1 MSSRV
6 SITPEMN
13 TRSELIEIGRTA
25 VTFVLLLATLWA
37 SGELGAR
44 LADSLG
50 AGGLARGATG
60 PWLFAVSGFVGL
72 CVLYAG
78 YVWYYAARS

>member
-1 MSSRV
+1 
-6 SITPEMN
+6 MN
-13 TRSELIEIGRTA
+13 TRSELIEIGRTG
-25 VTFVLLLATLWA
+25 VTFVLLLATLRM
-37 SGELGAR
+37 SGKLGAR

-50 AGGLARGATG
+50 VGGLARGATG